1 MRGAIKEMYFNIHV
15 ILLASMCTRVADV
28 TVRYTYVHDVCLT
41 IVLVFIIIKNRH
53 GRARTRIL
61 YIMNA

>member
-15 ILLASMCTRVADV
+15 ILLASMCNRVTDV

-41 IVLVFIIIKNRH
+41 PTSINNKKNRH
-53 GRARTRIL
+53 NELVLEYFTS
-61 YIMNA
+61 